1 MVPQADERGGAPGLR
16 VLICVLHESGSL
28 LPALAASLG
37 RELEADEWQV
47 VLVDSGSSDG
57 GLAAGAELLPGSCA
71 VALDGNRGFAAG
83 INAGVRQG
91 QERAAASGRPVA
103 GFVVMNPDV
112 TPRTGCLDAMV
123 EALDPSRGVGITA
136 PRLLDERGSLLPS
149 LRPEPTVR
157 GALADALLGG
167 VLAARLRL
175 PTEVLRA
182 PRFYA
187 ERHDSAA
194 WATGGLLA
202 FSPETFVQA
211 GPWNEDYFLYE
222 EEVEFCLRARDR
234 GLRLLYLSDV
244 EAVRCIGEAPVTPW
258 AEALMRTNR
267 IRHLHR
273 RSGIALSA
281 AYWAVTLLALTLRSL
296 QGRSNA
302 RAARRSVAR
311 MHTPREVMLAHAQRA
326 GTGTGSGDVDRRV

>member
-1 MVPQADERGGAPGLR
+1 MVPQADKTSDSSGLR
-16 VLICVLHESGSL
+16 VLICVLHDSRSL
-28 LPALAASLG
+28 LPALAACLG
-37 RELEADEWQV
+37 RELESDEWQV

-57 GLAAGAELLPGSCA
+57 GLTAAAELLPSSCA

-83 INAGVRQG
+83 INAGVRHG
-91 QERAAASGRPVA
+91 QERAAALGRPVA

-112 TPRTGCLDAMV
+112 TPRAGCLDAMV
-123 EALDPSRGVGITA
+123 DALDPGRGVGITA
-136 PRLLDERGSLLPS
+136 PRLVDETGALLPS
-149 LRPEPTVR
+149 LRPAPTVR
-157 GALADALLGG
+157 GALADGLLGG

-182 PRFYA
+182 PRSYA
-187 ERHDSAA
+187 QRHDSAA

-202 FSPETFVQA
+202 FSPQTFDEA

-234 GLRLLYLSDV
+234 GLRLLYLPEA
-244 EAVRCIGEAPVTPW
+244 EAVRCIGAAPVTPW

-267 IRHLHR
+267 IRHVHR
-273 RSGIALSA
+273 RSGWAVSA
-281 AYWAVTLLALTLRSL
+281 AYWAVTLLALGLRSL
-296 QGRSNA
+296 RGRSNA

-311 MHTPREVMLAHAQRA
+311 MQSPQEIMREHGRPAQ
-326 GTGTGSGDVDRRV
+326 TGGGRDAVDRGA